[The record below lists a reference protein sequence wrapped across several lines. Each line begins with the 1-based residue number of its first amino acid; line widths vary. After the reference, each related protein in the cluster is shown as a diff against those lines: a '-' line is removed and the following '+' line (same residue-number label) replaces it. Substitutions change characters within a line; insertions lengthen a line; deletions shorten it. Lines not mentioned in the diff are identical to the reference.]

1 MKHQNNN
8 HDFLADSEM
17 FFSHWDLARATS
29 SWCQFF
35 YDHSVYLKIC
45 INCWRFFSKVLKL
58 SMEVIM
64 STINESDRNAYCKIL
79 LTLLRL
85 LSQQTFT
92 SSKSTAE
99 TLEKDVK
106 HVLNQQ
112 KNTRTTSGI
121 LIVNFEHISY
131 FFLVRLC
138 WLWTSK
144 C

>member
-1 MKHQNNN
+1 
-8 HDFLADSEM
+8 
-17 FFSHWDLARATS
+17 
-29 SWCQFF
+29 
-35 YDHSVYLKIC
+35 
-45 INCWRFFSKVLKL
+45 
-58 SMEVIM
+58 M
-64 STINESDRNAYCKIL
+64 STISESDRNAYCKIL

-106 HVLNQQ
+106 YVLNQQ

-131 FFLVRLC
+131 FFLVLLC
-138 WLWTSK
+138 
-144 C
+144 

>member
-1 MKHQNNN
+1 
-8 HDFLADSEM
+8 
-17 FFSHWDLARATS
+17 
-29 SWCQFF
+29 
-35 YDHSVYLKIC
+35 
-45 INCWRFFSKVLKL
+45 
-58 SMEVIM
+58 M
-64 STINESDRNAYCKIL
+64 STISESDRNAYCKIL

-138 WLWTSK
+138 
-144 C
+144 